1 LDHLVNREDCT
12 IVQRVDMPTAEQV
25 AVIWVNDEGEA
36 PDVRGILLLLSIILL
51 LLLLHKDSR

>member
-1 LDHLVNREDCT
+1 
-12 IVQRVDMPTAEQV
+12 MPTAEQV